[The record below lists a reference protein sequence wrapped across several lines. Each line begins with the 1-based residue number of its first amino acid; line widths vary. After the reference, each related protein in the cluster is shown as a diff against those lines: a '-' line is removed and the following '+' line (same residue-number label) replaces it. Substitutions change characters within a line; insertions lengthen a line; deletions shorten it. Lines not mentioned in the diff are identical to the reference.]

1 MKRWHIATLLI
12 AASVVSAGIGFW
24 FGFREAL
31 PLGVAADFMPRGTIA
46 VQQLTALRAGNT
58 QNLATSLEFD
68 VDSGLIWG
76 HDVLNHPLRHLW
88 KPLWG
93 WDVYPE
99 FEQYAVRLANYRKEH
114 PSLMKADAFEK
125 VPPDRPDLAAAYK
138 DLALGTRESTA
149 KLNLMIERYATKR

>member
-12 AASVVSAGIGFW
+12 AASTVSAAIGFW

-31 PLGVAADFMPRGTIA
+31 PLGVAADFMPRGIIA
-46 VQQLTALRAGNT
+46 AQQLTALRAGNT

-68 VDSGLIWG
+68 VDNGLIWG
-76 HDVLNHPLRHLW
+76 YDVLNHPLRHLW

-99 FEQYAVRLANYRKEH
+99 FEQYAVRLANYRTEH
-114 PSLMKADAFEK
+114 PSLMKPDAFEN
-125 VPPDRPDLAAAYK
+125 VPADRPDLTEAYK
-138 DLALGTRESTA
+138 DLALGARESTA